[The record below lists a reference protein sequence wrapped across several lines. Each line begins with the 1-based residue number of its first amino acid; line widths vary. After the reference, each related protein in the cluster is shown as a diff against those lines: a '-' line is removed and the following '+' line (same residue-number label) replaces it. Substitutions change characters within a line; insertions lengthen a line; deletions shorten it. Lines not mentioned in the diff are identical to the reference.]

1 MTENNFSHNFAKRDE
16 NLPPRKVYPLPDY
29 PQPEGLL
36 PFDTENSNYQ
46 QNVPI
51 AIDLGKTNVR
61 VGMAGTRDPFLNYP
75 TLTARYRDR
84 KNNKQTTFVGND
96 VFLES
101 TVKANMKS
109 PFDGQMLTNWD
120 SIEKIFDFSF
130 LHLGVNSN
138 NRVNNPIIMNESLAA
153 PLSQRE
159 TISQMLFESYDI
171 PSIAFGI
178 DSVFSFYE
186 NGYKSG
192 LILGTNHES
201 NYVIPVLDS
210 MPLHNISKR
219 INIGGHQLC
228 DYMRSSLGLKYP
240 YFPTRLNDWQIQQL
254 VKDHCYVS
262 KDFSKEIEKTLDMD
276 YLETHDIT
284 IEAPFNE
291 IIKEEKTEE
300 QIRLDE
306 IKRKENIKKLQD
318 QAKLKRIEKL
328 ELKQKDFEYY
338 SKIKESFSELSKKEI
353 IETIREA
360 GFDDEDDLDK
370 YLETLE
376 KSLKK
381 AKLLNDTD
389 NDNDEDEDAN
399 KYDFSILDV
408 PNSELTTE
416 QQREKRRLRLIKA
429 NIDSKLRARQEK
441 EEAIREAE
449 ELRLKDIK
457 FREDDL
463 ENWIKSKR
471 ERLEKVVKKRKDRI
485 KLKDDLND
493 RKSKA
498 SQMRMKNIASLAD
511 DAPVQSSDN
520 EDRRGRK
527 RRHNNKP
534 ATVDNDPNDTF
545 GANDDD
551 WAVYRDI
558 AGIDDEEIS
567 AEELEEIYTLEKQ
580 LLEFDPNFTMDDT
593 QERQFD
599 YKTSTIHKF
608 LRGPRD
614 FDNEDQHQLHQI
626 HLNVERIRIPE
637 IMFQPSISGID
648 QAGIV
653 EIAEDTLL
661 RRLPQ
666 ELGFSGDNS
675 HNEKIAKVYDNIF
688 LTGGSALFPNFKE
701 RLINEFR
708 TGLPSDRPFNVRIA
722 NDPIL
727 DTWRGMS
734 KWAFNDYSNNNLKGF
749 WTKQQYEELGVS
761 YMTENGL
768 GCIKLT

>member
-120 SIEKIFDFSF
+120 SIEKMFDFSF

-254 VKDHCYVS
+254 VKNHCYVS
-262 KDFSKEIEKTLDMD
+262 KDFSTEIEKTLDMD

-471 ERLEKVVKKRKDRI
+471 EKLEKVVKKRKDRI

-675 HNEKIAKVYDNIF
+675 YNETIAKVYDNIF

-727 DTWRGMS
+727 DAWRGMS